1 MPRPMRAV
9 PSGPSRGEGAEEP
22 YWALPVRHSQ
32 RNDGSSAVLIMSS
45 NLLAIY
51 DISQF
56 KMRSVDPVYTGF
68 ST

>member
-1 MPRPMRAV
+1 MEICKDSILINQASRRAFQCFV
-9 PSGPSRGEGAEEP
+9 TC
-22 YWALPVRHSQ
+22 L
-32 RNDGSSAVLIMSS
+32 NDGSSAVLIMSS

-56 KMRSVDPVYTGF
+56 KMRSVDPVYTEF

>member
-1 MPRPMRAV
+1 MLEV
-9 PSGPSRGEGAEEP
+9 CEDSILKIK
-22 YWALPVRHSQ
+22 LPGVLFNVATSL
-32 RNDGSSAVLIMSS
+32 NDGSSAVLIMFS

-56 KMRSVDPVYTGF
+56 KMMSVDPVYVVDF

>member
-1 MPRPMRAV
+1 MEICKD
-9 PSGPSRGEGAEEP
+9 SI
-22 YWALPVRHSQ
+22 LISQ
-32 RNDGSSAVLIMSS
+32 ASWLAFQFCNIFLIDGSSAVLIISS

-56 KMRSVDPVYTGF
+56 KMRPVDPVYTES